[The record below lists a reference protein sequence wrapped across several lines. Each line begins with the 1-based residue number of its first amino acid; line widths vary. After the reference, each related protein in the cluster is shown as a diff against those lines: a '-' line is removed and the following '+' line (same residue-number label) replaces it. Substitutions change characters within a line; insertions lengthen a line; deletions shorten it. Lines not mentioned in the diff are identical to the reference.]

1 MIGGLIGLSGG
12 GFPTG
17 KARDDRDDMWKKLTE
32 TIWRLGGT
40 LAYGGNW
47 DPDGLTQAIIDLSL
61 PQRLR
66 RRSADEPR
74 VEVFATTKP
83 SRPDPR
89 ATVVMVRAPSA
100 TDPVQAAAHFFRM
113 RWQSGVR
120 CRARVLLSGKTE
132 DYQGR
137 MPGIIE
143 EAVVAI
149 ALRQPIYVLGGFGG
163 AAALLGELLGLA
175 NWVHSPVPLQPATAL
190 GLGAV
195 AHLLQPAT
203 APGFSAVAHL
213 FRPTGFEELPL
224 TTDDA
229 LSYLAGRAIGGPGW
243 TDNGLTVEENRT
255 LFALSGADADARKAA
270 IELIERGLLRVF
282 DK

>member
-1 MIGGLIGLSGG
+1 
-12 GFPTG
+12 
-17 KARDDRDDMWKKLTE
+17 
-32 TIWRLGGT
+32 
-40 LAYGGNW
+40 
-47 DPDGLTQAIIDLSL
+47 
-61 PQRLR
+61 
-66 RRSADEPR
+66 
-74 VEVFATTKP
+74 
-83 SRPDPR
+83 
-89 ATVVMVRAPSA
+89 MVRAPSA
-100 TDPVQAAAHFFRM
+100 TDSVRAAAHLFRM

-175 NWVHSPVPLQPATAL
+175 SWIHSPVPLQPATAL
-190 GLGAV
+190 GLD
-195 AHLLQPAT
+195 T
-203 APGFSAVAHL
+203 VAHL
-213 FRPTGFEELPL
+213 FRPTGFDELPL

-229 LSYLAGRAIGGPGW
+229 LSYLAGHAIGGPGW
-243 TDNGLTVEENRT
+243 TDNGLTVAENRT

-270 IELIERGLLRVF
+270 IELIERGLLLCSTSDGGRYRGSGRLLAPFSNSVHLIANGLHTAR
-282 DK
+282 KLSMLRRTSASWSAP